1 MNKSMPLLD
10 STAPS
15 ERIISIDVL
24 RGFAV
29 LGILIMNI
37 QSFSMISAAY
47 INPAAYG
54 DLTGINKWVWIL
66 SHLLASEKFMSIFSM
81 LFGAGIIIFS
91 TRAVE
96 KGRKAGPLHYR
107 RNMWLLLFG
116 LAHAYLIWYGD
127 ILTQYALCAF
137 LAYLFR
143 KLRPVK
149 LVIIGSVFFLVPF
162 VLYLFMGFSIQYWPP
177 EAYDQNMQSWYPA
190 MESIRNELASMRG
203 NWLEQMEQRIPGAI
217 FMQTFFF
224 AIYSFWRVMAMML
237 LGMALYK
244 WGVLSAERSKA
255 FYTRMI
261 LIGLLVGWSI
271 VSIGIW
277 KNFEA
282 GWKMDYSM
290 FTGSLFNYMGS
301 LAVALGYIGLVML
314 VCKSKFLEYA
324 KRVLS
329 AVGKMAFTNYILM
342 SILATLIFY
351 GHGLGLY
358 GHVERG
364 GQALFVIGIWVVI
377 LIISPIWL
385 KYYRYGPLEWLW
397 RTLTY
402 WHRQKFARD

>member
-1 MNKSMPLLD
+1 MPLLD

-37 QSFSMISAAY
+37 QSFSMINAAY
-47 INPAAYG
+47 INPTAYG

-91 TRAVE
+91 SRAVE

-127 ILTQYALCAF
+127 ILTQYALCSF

-143 KLRPVK
+143 KLKPVK
-149 LVIIGSVFFLVPF
+149 LVIIASVFFFVPF
-162 VLYLFMGFSIQYWPP
+162 VLYLFMGYTIQYWPP
-177 EAYDQNMQSWYPA
+177 EAYNQNMQSWMPA

-203 NWLEQMEQRIPGAI
+203 SWLEQMEQRIPGAI

-244 WGVLSAERSKA
+244 WGVLSAKRSKA

-290 FTGSLFNYMGS
+290 FTGSQFNYIGS
-301 LAVALGYIGLVML
+301 LAVALGYIGLIML
-314 VCKSKFLEYA
+314 ICKSNILEA
-324 KRVLS
+324 VKRVLS

-351 GHGLGLY
+351 GHGFGLY

-364 GQALFVIGIWVVI
+364 GQALFVIGIWIII
-377 LIISPIWL
+377 LIISPVWL
-385 KYYRYGPLEWLW
+385 NYYRYGPLEWLW

-402 WHRQKFARD
+402 WHRQKFARP

>member
-1 MNKSMPLLD
+1 MPLLD

-37 QSFSMISAAY
+37 QSFSMINAAY
-47 INPAAYG
+47 INPTAFG
-54 DLTGINKWVWIL
+54 DLNGINKWVWIL

-91 TRAVE
+91 SRAVE

-127 ILTQYALCAF
+127 ILTQYALCSF

-143 KLRPVK
+143 KLKPIK

-162 VLYLFMGFSIQYWPP
+162 VLYLFMGYTIQYWPP
-177 EAYDQNMQSWYPA
+177 EAYNQNMQSWMPA

-203 NWLEQMEQRIPGAI
+203 SWLEQMEQRIPGSI

-244 WGVLSAERSKA
+244 WGVLSAKRSKT
-255 FYTRMI
+255 FYTRMV
-261 LIGLLVGWSI
+261 LIGLLVGWSL

-277 KNFEA
+277 KNFET

-290 FTGSLFNYMGS
+290 FTGSQFNYIGS
-301 LAVALGYIGLVML
+301 LAVAFGYIGLIML
-314 VCKSKFLEYA
+314 ICKSNILEA
-324 KRVLS
+324 VKRVLS

-358 GHVERG
+358 GHIDRG
-364 GQALFVIGIWVVI
+364 GQALFVIGIWIII
-377 LIISPIWL
+377 LIISPVWL

-402 WHRQKFARD
+402 WHRQKFARP

>member
-1 MNKSMPLLD
+1 MPLLD

-37 QSFSMISAAY
+37 QSFSMINAAY
-47 INPAAYG
+47 INPTAYG

-91 TRAVE
+91 SRAVE

-127 ILTQYALCAF
+127 ILTQYALCSF

-143 KLRPVK
+143 KLKPIK
-149 LVIIGSVFFLVPF
+149 LVIIGSVFFMVPF
-162 VLYLFMGFSIQYWPP
+162 VLYLFMGYTIQYWPP
-177 EAYDQNMQSWYPA
+177 EAYNQNMQSWMPA

-203 NWLEQMEQRIPGAI
+203 SWLEQMEQRIPGAI

-244 WGVLSAERSKA
+244 WGVLSAKRSKA

-290 FTGSLFNYMGS
+290 FTGSQFNYIGS
-301 LAVALGYIGLVML
+301 LAVALGYIGLIML
-314 VCKSKFLEYA
+314 ICKSNILEA
-324 KRVLS
+324 VKRVLS

-351 GHGLGLY
+351 GHGFGLY

-364 GQALFVIGIWVVI
+364 GQTLFVIGIWIII
-377 LIISPIWL
+377 LIISPVWL
-385 KYYRYGPLEWLW
+385 NYYRYGPLEWLW

-402 WHRQKFARD
+402 WHRQKFARP

>member
-1 MNKSMPLLD
+1 MPLLD

-37 QSFSMISAAY
+37 QSFSMINAAY
-47 INPAAYG
+47 INPTAYG

-91 TRAVE
+91 SRAVE

-127 ILTQYALCAF
+127 ILTQYALCSF

-143 KLRPVK
+143 KLKPIK
-149 LVIIGSVFFLVPF
+149 LVIIGSVFFMVPF
-162 VLYLFMGFSIQYWPP
+162 VLYLFMGYTIQYWPP
-177 EAYDQNMQSWYPA
+177 EAYNQNMQSWMPA
-190 MESIRNELASMRG
+190 MESIRNELASVRG
-203 NWLEQMEQRIPGAI
+203 SWLEQMEQRIPGAI

-244 WGVLSAERSKA
+244 WGVLSAKRSKA

-290 FTGSLFNYMGS
+290 FTGSQYNYIGS
-301 LAVALGYIGLVML
+301 LAVALGYIGLIML
-314 VCKSKFLEYA
+314 ICKSNILEA
-324 KRVLS
+324 VKRVLS

-364 GQALFVIGIWVVI
+364 GQALFVIGIWIII
-377 LIISPIWL
+377 LIISPVWL

-402 WHRQKFARD
+402 WHRQKFVRGPDI